1 MDCSKLLY
9 AWIAWDG
16 NWLGAKQYLSQDIS
30 FRRLLT
36 SAYSPARPYPARLI
50 EQFVQEDGFDDLL
63 RQAIRDATR
72 DLEDWIP
79 KNIHLA
85 PEKVPVLT
93 PDKPDDPRAIWAAR
107 LLVFERLVKNQDF
120 AQFMAEF
127 EFKRE
132 SKWYRRLYKWG
143 ETLSV
148 PKSSEAAPAKPEPG
162 IGGAFREL
170 YKPLMFSLMF
180 AFPALLGAKLVSD
193 HIIEKQEISREHERE
208 VFIELQKELHAIDYP
223 DGTACCRSQD
233 TGCSSVD
240 LGGIQAGISILQGN
254 MIALQNQVNNLTVSV
269 TNNPS
274 HPEKDF
280 HVTLSA
286 DEKLGNTF
294 QSFNTALGQMKVIPD
309 DGIKLWLGNAPNV
322 STSSEKAPTLN
333 IAQTDVN
340 VHQLPYPF
348 QNNPP
353 ATPYIL
359 EFGPGQKVWSLTPDY
374 TLELVSSRAPY
385 HFLLKPKD
393 AQKAPQKE
401 AKTLSITKSPQYV
414 EELKSFLSIDTTS
427 KRRFLVA
434 GPHSVVLQVAP
445 TDKDNQL
452 QPKIAGRTKKPD
464 GAQNAKAK
472 NNKQTAIAEPLP
484 PR

>member
-1 MDCSKLLY
+1 MDYAKQLY

-16 NWLGAKQYLSQDIS
+16 NGLGPKQYLSEDIS

-36 SAYSPARPYPARLI
+36 NTFSLARPYPARLI
-50 EQFVQEDGFDDLL
+50 EQFVQENEFDDLL
-63 RQAIRDATR
+63 RQAIREAAR
-72 DLEDWIP
+72 DLEDWVP

-85 PEKVPVLT
+85 PETVPILIS
-93 PDKPDDPRAIWAAR
+93 DKPDADLRAIWTAR
-107 LLVFERLVKNQDF
+107 LLVFDRLVKNQDF
-120 AQFMAEF
+120 VQCMAEF

-132 SKWYRRLYKWG
+132 SKWYRKLYKWG
-143 ETLSV
+143 ETLSI
-148 PKSSEAAPAKPEPG
+148 PNPSEATPGKPELG
-162 IGGAFREL
+162 VGGVFREL
-170 YKPLMFSLMF
+170 YKPIMFSLMF

-193 HIIEKQEISREHERE
+193 HVIEKQEISREHERE
-208 VFIELQKELHAIDYP
+208 VFRELQKEFHVIDHL
-223 DGTACCRSQD
+223 DGEACCRTQA
-233 TGCSSVD
+233 TVCSSED
-240 LGGIQAGISILQGN
+240 PDGIQTGLSVLQAN
-254 MIALQNQVNNLTVSV
+254 IVALQNQINNLNIRV

-286 DEKLGNTF
+286 DKKLGDTL
-294 QSFNTALGQMKVIPD
+294 QSFNTAVGQVKVIPD
-309 DGIKLWLGNAPNV
+309 SGIKLWLGNA
-322 STSSEKAPTLN
+322 STSSEKPTPLN

-374 TLELVSSRAPY
+374 TLELASSRAPY

-393 AQKAPQKE
+393 PKKE
-401 AKTLSITKSPQYV
+401 ARTLSITKSPQYV
-414 EELKSFLSIDTTS
+414 EELESFLSIDTTS
-427 KRRFLVA
+427 RRKFLVA

-445 TDKDNQL
+445 TKQGKL
-452 QPKIAGRTKKPD
+452 HPEIAAGRKSPTK
-464 GAQNAKAK
+464 
-472 NNKQTAIAEPLP
+472 
-484 PR
+484 PRTLR